1 MFASV
6 VTMLWAGTQLDPSI
20 QFSAIPYFPWF
31 KGHAGSLRVF
41 GVVLLPQQPSFP
53 WPWASCLSMF
63 YRVSH
68 FSPGFLQQCNEM
80 YVRKIHNSKLWMWV
94 WMVGYMSVWTFWW
107 TGQSLLETV
116 ILPLNF
122 LYLAHQK
129 LSLNLFTDKASTPS
143 LRSSLFHIYGCSLP
157 WIYSANHC
165 WLTQKTLFLKY
176 IFPICLHGVRDGRG
190 HQLIL
195 LVKPGSDDMNEVW
208 SATHRTRNGM
218 LKILKNLIIWMSF
231 RYQNSEKGLNSA
243 HLSLEANKLL
253 IMLNL
258 SLGTHT
264 PIHSHYA
271 DTHTHTHSSCK
282 RKIALNTETPIFR

>member
-1 MFASV
+1 MHF
-6 VTMLWAGTQLDPSI
+6 LWSCMNVCKCGDDAMARHTTGLKYPILSNTLLFI
-20 QFSAIPYFPWF
+20 YFPWF

-107 TGQSLLETV
+107 TGQSLLETM
-116 ILPLNF
+116 ILPLNV

-157 WIYSANHC
+157 CIYSANHC
-165 WLTQKTLFLKY
+165 WLTQKTLFLK
-176 IFPICLHGVRDGRG
+176 
-190 HQLIL
+190 
-195 LVKPGSDDMNEVW
+195 
-208 SATHRTRNGM
+208 
-218 LKILKNLIIWMSF
+218 
-231 RYQNSEKGLNSA
+231 
-243 HLSLEANKLL
+243 
-253 IMLNL
+253 
-258 SLGTHT
+258 
-264 PIHSHYA
+264 
-271 DTHTHTHSSCK
+271 
-282 RKIALNTETPIFR
+282 